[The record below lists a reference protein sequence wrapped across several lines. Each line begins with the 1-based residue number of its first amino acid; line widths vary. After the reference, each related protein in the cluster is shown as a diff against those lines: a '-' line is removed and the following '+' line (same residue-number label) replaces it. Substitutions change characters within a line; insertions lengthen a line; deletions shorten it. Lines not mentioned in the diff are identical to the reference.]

1 MLKIWHLYGRKAA
14 QLATLEAT
22 MAAATAD
29 VESIQEPHLQLCTI
43 LPFKFTPWLR
53 ANIAFRTLFFP
64 TPFWARGCKGG
75 SECMRFA

>member
-29 VESIQEPHLQLCTI
+29 VESIQEPHLQLCT
-43 LPFKFTPWLR
+43 
-53 ANIAFRTLFFP
+53 
-64 TPFWARGCKGG
+64 
-75 SECMRFA
+75 